1 MLRRAIG
8 LLLRLARKLML
19 RLAVRLMLRLTLRLM
34 LRLALRLM
42 LRLALTSPGESVPMT
57 AVSSHE
63 LVRPNAHLLES
74 IREPRMISPNRHA
87 YVIRGTK
94 CGDSLRAICM

>member
-1 MLRRAIG
+1 MSTLVYGVGGRMLRLAIG

-19 RLAVRLMLRLTLRLM
+19 RLAVRLVLRITLGLM

-63 LVRPNAHLLES
+63 FVRPNAHLLKT
-74 IREPRMISPNRHA
+74 IRGPRMISPNRHT
-87 YVIRGTK
+87 YV
-94 CGDSLRAICM
+94 